1 MCANPERIR
10 ILTKMTPHEK
20 QPYIIGITGGSASG
34 KTFFMKCL
42 IDSFAPEDVCR
53 ISQDNYYRPIHE
65 IPRDENGVENFDLP
79 ETIDHHL
86 FAEHIAV
93 LRAGREVQQKEYTFN
108 NPLIKP
114 EILIFEPRPIII
126 VEGIFVL
133 YFPDIARLIDL
144 KIFVDAKEHVKI
156 KRRIIRD
163 NNERGY
169 DLDDVLYRWEHHVAP
184 TYDKYILPLR
194 SEADMIIN
202 NNTRFD
208 TGLDVLVGFLKK
220 KLAERKDQQ

>member
-1 MCANPERIR
+1 
-10 ILTKMTPHEK
+10 MTIHDK

-42 IDSFAPEDVCR
+42 IDSFPPEQVCR

-114 EILIFEPRPIII
+114 EILVFEPRPIII

-220 KLAERKDQQ
+220 KLAERSS

>member
-1 MCANPERIR
+1 MVSQEQ
-10 ILTKMTPHEK
+10 
-20 QPYIIGITGGSASG
+20 QPFIIGITGGSASG

-42 IDSFAPEDVCR
+42 IDSFKAEDVCR

-93 LRAGREVQQKEYTFN
+93 LRAGREVHQKEYTFN

-114 EILIFEPRPIII
+114 EILVFEPRPIII

-202 NNTRFD
+202 NNSRFD

-220 KLAERKDQQ
+220 KLEERK

>member
-1 MCANPERIR
+1 
-10 ILTKMTPHEK
+10 MTTHEK
-20 QPYIIGITGGSASG
+20 PPYIIGITGGSASG
-34 KTFFMKCL
+34 KTFFMKSL
-42 IDSFAPEDVCR
+42 MDSFDKDDVCR
-53 ISQDNYYRPIHE
+53 ISQDNYYRPINE

-93 LRAGREVQQKEYTFN
+93 LRAGREVHQKEYTFN

-114 EILIFEPRPIII
+114 EILVFEPRPIII
-126 VEGIFVL
+126 VEGIFVF

-184 TYDKYILPLR
+184 TYDKFIQPLR
-194 SEADMIIN
+194 SEADIIIN
-202 NNTRFD
+202 NNTRFE
-208 TGLDVLVGFLKK
+208 TGLEVLTAFLRKK
-220 KLAERKDQQ
+220 IEERR

>member
-1 MCANPERIR
+1 
-10 ILTKMTPHEK
+10 MTTHDK

-42 IDSFAPEDVCR
+42 IDSFPAEQVCR

-114 EILIFEPRPIII
+114 EILVFEPRPIII

-220 KLAERKDQQ
+220 KLAELNDAAN

>member
-1 MCANPERIR
+1 
-10 ILTKMTPHEK
+10 MTTHEK
-20 QPYIIGITGGSASG
+20 PPYIIGITGGSASG
-34 KTFFMKCL
+34 KTFFMKSL
-42 IDSFAPEDVCR
+42 MDSFDKNDVCR
-53 ISQDNYYRPIHE
+53 ISQDNYYRPINE
-65 IPRDENGVENFDLP
+65 IPKDENGVENFDLP

-93 LRAGREVQQKEYTFN
+93 LRAGREVHQKEYTFN

-114 EILIFEPRPIII
+114 EILVFEPRPIII
-126 VEGIFVL
+126 VEGIFVF

-184 TYDKYILPLR
+184 TYDKFIQPLR
-194 SEADMIIN
+194 SEADIIIN
-202 NNTRFD
+202 NNTRFE
-208 TGLDVLVGFLKK
+208 TGLEVLTAFLRKK
-220 KLAERKDQQ
+220 IEERR

>member
-1 MCANPERIR
+1 
-10 ILTKMTPHEK
+10 MTTHEK
-20 QPYIIGITGGSASG
+20 PPYIIGITGGSASG
-34 KTFFMKCL
+34 KTFFMKSL
-42 IDSFAPEDVCR
+42 MDSFDKDDVCR
-53 ISQDNYYRPIHE
+53 ISQDNYYRPINE
-65 IPRDENGVENFDLP
+65 IPKDENGVENFDLP

-93 LRAGREVQQKEYTFN
+93 LRAGREVHQKEYTFN

-114 EILIFEPRPIII
+114 EILVFEPRPIII
-126 VEGIFVL
+126 VEGIFVF

-184 TYDKYILPLR
+184 TYDKFIQPLR
-194 SEADMIIN
+194 SEADIIIN
-202 NNTRFD
+202 NNTRFE
-208 TGLDVLVGFLKK
+208 TGLEVLTAFLRKK
-220 KLAERKDQQ
+220 IEERR

>member
-1 MCANPERIR
+1 MIPTEN
-10 ILTKMTPHEK
+10 

-42 IDSFAPEDVCR
+42 IDSFRPEDVCR

-114 EILIFEPRPIII
+114 EILVFEPRPIII

-133 YFPDIARLIDL
+133 YFPEIARLIDL

-208 TGLDVLVGFLKK
+208 TGLSVLVGFLKK
-220 KLAERKDQQ
+220 KLAERTTK